1 MNKCKF
7 CGTVGI
13 IKEIGGLFYAQCP
26 GCDKHIK
33 QDNDQYQYMGN
44 TKSNCEYVWNL
55 NNPEPTAEGKRKYR
69 SSGFCKSCHR
79 NIM

>member
-26 GCDKHIK
+26 GCDKHVK
-33 QDNDQYQYMGN
+33 QDNDRYQYMGN

-55 NNPEPTAEGKRKYR
+55 NNPEIKGKYR
-69 SSGFCKSCHR
+69 SPGMANKIRKSII
-79 NIM
+79 N

>member
-7 CGTVGI
+7 CGAVGI

-26 GCDKHIK
+26 GCNKHIK
-33 QDNDQYQYMGN
+33 QDNDYYQYMGN
-44 TKSNCEYVWNL
+44 TRSNCEYVWNL
-55 NNPEPTAEGKRKYR
+55 NNPEPTSDGKRKYR
-69 SSGFCKSCHR
+69 PSGFCKSCHR

>member
-44 TKSNCEYVWNL
+44 TRSNCEYVWNM
-55 NNPEPTAEGKRKYR
+55 NNLEGKKNKPSTRPY
-69 SSGFCKSCHR
+69 HT

>member
-7 CGTVGI
+7 CGTKGI

-44 TKSNCEYVWNL
+44 TRSNCEYIWNV
-55 NNPEPTAEGKRKYR
+55 NNPEKGKKNKPSTRPY
-69 SSGFCKSCHR
+69 HT

>member
-44 TKSNCEYVWNL
+44 TKSNCEYVWNI
-55 NNPEPTAEGKRKYR
+55 NNPERKGAYR
-69 SSGFCKSCHR
+69 SPGFTKSFR
-79 NIM
+79 KNII